1 MKMISSRQ
9 NPAFK
14 VLRDLVGAPRDR
26 RAHGLAWCEGDRLA
40 HTFAQAARDRPW
52 FDRGGLILVASSAPI
67 LEGLDPEWQA
77 IFHETWVLSPE
88 LFAEISQI
96 ETSPGWGL
104 VVPAPL
110 HDVTVA
116 ASNASACTPQTTAI
130 AEDVVVLDRLQDPG
144 NVGAILRSAAA
155 AGVTEVWN
163 VSGSVDVWAP
173 KVVRSAMGAHAVLR
187 LSAPMTQEQVIA
199 AAQNRNIPLMATGL
213 GAHTVSLF
221 SEALTLAPPLGW
233 IFGQEADGVSAGLLS
248 AARRVTIPM
257 APTVESLNVAAAASI
272 CLFETMRRRGQRR

>member
-9 NPAFK
+9 NPAFR

-40 HTFAQAARDRPW
+40 HAFALSARKRPW

-67 LEGLDPEWQA
+67 LDGLDSELQTVSD
-77 IFHETWVLSPE
+77 ESWVLTPE

-110 HDVTVA
+110 HDVTVTGSDGSASTRHA
-116 ASNASACTPQTTAI
+116 AAAAG
-130 AEDVVVLDRLQDPG
+130 DVVVLDRLQDPG

-163 VSGSVDVWAP
+163 VSGTVDVWSP
-173 KVVRSAMGAHAVLR
+173 KVVRSAMGAHGVLR
-187 LSAPMTQEQVIA
+187 LSAPMTQEQVITA
-199 AAQNRNIPLMATGL
+199 ARDRTVTLMATGL
-213 GAHTVSLF
+213 DSKAVSLF
-221 SEALTLAPPLGW
+221 SVSLTLAPPLGW
-233 IFGQEADGVSAGLLS
+233 IFGQEADGVSDGLLN
-248 AARRVTIPM
+248 AAQRVTIPM

-272 CLFETMRRRGQRR
+272 CLFETMRRRG